1 MVGTSEK
8 WVDDLLGKMTLAQK
22 IGQMLVFGFA
32 GPVITPD
39 IVDMI
44 QKYHVGGLRICLKF
58 RTQTLLHDLKPGTK
72 PNKNILRSLVHPHGN
87 HIDYA
92 DPSHCTSCT
101 PKEYAE
107 VLNRLRDYAFDRDL
121 GIPIHFTI
129 DQEGNGSDDLING
142 QRLFPN
148 PMGITAA
155 GEPELAYK
163 VAKAIGM
170 QARAL
175 GINMIHSP
183 VVDVN
188 TNPKNPEIGTRAYS
202 DNQDQ
207 VIEYALQSLK
217 GFKDTGMIATAKHFP
232 GRGESEA
239 DAHWGL
245 PSVNVDKE
253 TMYRVHLAPY
263 RALIEAGIP
272 AIMTAQCCYPALG
285 VDDIPASTSEKLIKE
300 LLREELKFNGVI
312 TTDNMMMGGIL
323 ERFEIREAIVRAIEA
338 GNDLVL
344 YRDESAQRPRIINAV
359 LAAVKDGRISEQ
371 QIDISVERIL
381 KMRGEMGLVENGG
394 KVNAENAAQPIDDPF
409 VVKTAQEAA
418 EKSVLLL
425 RDDAKILPLKPH
437 QKILL
442 VEQVFPTHQM
452 ANNMAC
458 HPGML
463 WEEMNVESSNVGSVE
478 IPNLPTKH
486 DWERVLRRV
495 GEADIIVSTNYYYH
509 KSAASNSEL
518 IQEIQKTGKPVIVI
532 SNNPYE
538 FATPRDLPT
547 VITVFTAGGR
557 ENLRAAV
564 KVLYG
569 KLKPNAKIPVKIA

>member
-8 WVDDLLGKMTLAQK
+8 WVDELLGKMTLEHK
-22 IGQMLVFGFA
+22 IGQMMVFGFA

-39 IVDMI
+39 IIDMI
-44 QKYHVGGLRICLKF
+44 KKYHVGGLRICLKF

-72 PNKNILRSLVHPHGN
+72 PDNNILRSLVHPYGN

-107 VLNRLRDYAFDRDL
+107 VLNRLRDYALDRDL

-148 PMGITAA
+148 PMGLTAA
-155 GEPELAYK
+155 GEPDLAYR

-175 GINMIHSP
+175 GANMIHSP

-217 GFKDTGMIATAKHFP
+217 GFNDTGLIATAKHFP

-253 TMYRVHLAPY
+253 TMYNVHLSPY
-263 RALIEAGIP
+263 SALIEAGIP
-272 AIMTAQCCYPALG
+272 AIMIAQCCYPALG
-285 VDDIPASTSEKLIKE
+285 VNDIPASTSAKLIKE
-300 LLREELKFNGVI
+300 LLREELKFDGVI

-323 ERFEIREAIVRAIEA
+323 QRFEIREAVVRVIEA

-359 LAAVKDGRISEQ
+359 LTAVKDGRISEQ
-371 QIDISVERIL
+371 QIDKSVERIL
-381 KMRGEMGLVENGG
+381 KMRWEMGLVENGG
-394 KVNAENAAQPIDDPF
+394 KVKADNAAQPIDDPF

-425 RDDAKILPLKPH
+425 RDDKNILPLNPD
-437 QKILL
+437 QNILL
-442 VEQVFPTHQM
+442 VEQVFPTHRM

-463 WEEMNVESSNVGSVE
+463 WEEMSQESPNVGSVE
-478 IPNLPTKH
+478 IPNLPTKF
-486 DWERVLRRV
+486 DWERVLKRID
-495 GEADIIVSTNYYYH
+495 EADIIVSTNYYYH
-509 KSAASNSEL
+509 KAAASNSAL
-518 IQEIQKTGKPVIVI
+518 IREIQKTGKPVVVI

-557 ENLRAAV
+557 ENLNAAV
-564 KVLYG
+564 RVIYG
-569 KLKPNAKIPVKIA
+569 RLTPTAKIPVQLV